1 MKQQLG
7 NMCVTHFSHQQVKV
21 NAYFSEGS
29 GRRKVSTAKQLVA
42 ALAAMLIKNTT
53 VLLVKPD
60 LKAPFCISTL
70 KTISGIA
77 GYASEYTSSTN
88 VISGIE
94 QQVTILNLF
103 RNMHGTVHSF

>member
-1 MKQQLG
+1 MHTL
-7 NMCVTHFSHQQVKV
+7 VKAV
-21 NAYFSEGS
+21 VEG
-29 GRRKVSTAKQLVA
+29 RCR
-42 ALAAMLIKNTT
+42 
-53 VLLVKPD
+53 LLVKPH
-60 LKAPFCISTL
+60 LKAPFCTSTL

-77 GYASEYTSSTN
+77 GFYASEYTSSTN